1 MAVEQIRFQ
10 PPEARLADLRKRPAR
25 TRFAED
31 FANDDWSYGVNGA
44 YLRELVSYWRDG
56 YDWDA
61 QLSAINGFRHFQT
74 EIDDRSEE
82 HTPELKSIMRIL
94 YDVFCLKKNNNKT
107 YQHQNK
113 LNNHVLLLTYSLA

>member
-74 EIDDRSEE
+74 EIDDVPIHFIREPGRGPKPMPIILRSEE
-82 HTPELKSIMRIL
+82 RRVGKECVSTCRSRW
-94 YDVFCLKKNNNKT
+94 
-107 YQHQNK
+107 
-113 LNNHVLLLTYSLA
+113 

>member
-10 PPEARLADLRKRPAR
+10 PPEARLADLRKRLAR

-44 YLRELVSYWRDG
+44 YLRELLSYWLDG

-61 QLSAINGFRHFQT
+61 QLRAINVFRHFQPV
-74 EIDDRSEE
+74 IDAVPI
-82 HTPELKSIMRIL
+82 HFFPEPLPVPNPISSLHLPFLKMC
-94 YDVFCLKKNNNKT
+94 F
-107 YQHQNK
+107 
-113 LNNHVLLLTYSLA
+113 

>member
-10 PPEARLADLRKRPAR
+10 PPEARLADLRKRLAR

-61 QLSAINGFRHFQT
+61 QLIAINGFRHFPT
-74 EIDDRSEE
+74 EIYDVPLNS
-82 HTPELKSIMRIL
+82 IL
-94 YDVFCLKKNNNKT
+94 YPGRGPYPLPIIF
-107 YQHQNK
+107 
-113 LNNHVLLLTYSLA
+113 SPG